1 MSDPHVPKWLIDL
14 DVRNPG
20 LRSLTESALR
30 ERFGKPREIDLG
42 RGQLWRAG
50 WGDVAVLLLLLELGD
65 GEVCASPVTID
76 PPAEDE
82 NSFVLAPDCTGL
94 PTSVTVW
101 TGLTRFFPH
110 RVLDTLVAAWSAD
123 VTTCLTN
130 PASLEPD
137 ARLPIGMR
145 RGRPIDSEFDD
156 RCMIRADL
164 EDDVDQLGQMPSL
177 PVESSPGSPPTT
189 LAALLGNVDLAALC
203 AALELPQPAVMKLL
217 RGTTPLTPAQAAV
230 VAQTTGV
237 PQERVLGAV
246 RGMPR
251 GLVQAAE
258 HPRWRQVWIAR
269 AQRLGTDETQ
279 ARLDGCQQAFALA
292 ARQTGRS
299 QPDWDARLQR
309 ALYGEKDEPR

>member
-1 MSDPHVPKWLIDL
+1 MSDPDVPKWLIDL
-14 DVRNPG
+14 AARNPG
-20 LRSLTESALR
+20 PRSLTESALR
-30 ERFGKPREIDLG
+30 ERFGKPREIDLE

-65 GEVCASPVTID
+65 GEVRASPVTID

-101 TGLTRFFPH
+101 TGLTRFVPQ
-110 RVLDTLVAAWSAD
+110 RVLETLVAAWSAD
-123 VTTCLTN
+123 VTTYLTN
-130 PASLEPD
+130 PTSMQPRAK
-137 ARLPIGMR
+137 LPIGMR
-145 RGRPIDSEFDD
+145 RGLPIDSEFDD

-164 EDDVDQLGQMPSL
+164 EDDVDQLGQMPGL
-177 PVESSPGSPPTT
+177 PVESPGSPPTT
-189 LAALLGNVDLAALC
+189 LAAVLGDVDLAALC
-203 AALELPQPAVMKLL
+203 TALELPQPAVMKLL

-237 PQERVLGAV
+237 PQARVLGAV

-279 ARLDGCQQAFALA
+279 ARLDGCQKAFALA
-292 ARQTGRS
+292 ARQTGSS
-299 QPDWDARLQR
+299 QPDWNARLQR
-309 ALYGEKDEPR
+309 ALFGEEDESR

>member
-1 MSDPHVPKWLIDL
+1 MSDPDVPKWLIDL
-14 DVRNPG
+14 VARNPG
-20 LRSLTESALR
+20 PKSLTESALR
-30 ERFGKPREIDLG
+30 ERFGKPREIDLE

-50 WGDVAVLLLLLELGD
+50 WGDVAVLLLLLELDD
-65 GEVCASPVTID
+65 GEVRASPVTID

-82 NSFVLAPDCTGL
+82 NSFVLATDCTGL

-101 TGLTRFFPH
+101 TGLTRFFPQ

-130 PASLEPD
+130 PASMQPE

-164 EDDVDQLGQMPSL
+164 EDDVDQLGQMPGL
-177 PVESSPGSPPTT
+177 PMESPGSPPTT
-189 LAALLGNVDLAALC
+189 LAAVLGDVDLAELC
-203 AALELPQPAVMKLL
+203 TALELPQPAVMKLL
-217 RGTTPLTPAQAAV
+217 RGTTPLTQAQAAV
-230 VAQTTGV
+230 IALTTGV
-237 PQERVLGAV
+237 PQERVLSAV
-246 RGMPR
+246 RGLPR

-269 AQRLGTDETQ
+269 AQRLSTDETQ

-292 ARQTGRS
+292 ARQTGSS

-309 ALYGEKDEPR
+309 ALYGEESEPR